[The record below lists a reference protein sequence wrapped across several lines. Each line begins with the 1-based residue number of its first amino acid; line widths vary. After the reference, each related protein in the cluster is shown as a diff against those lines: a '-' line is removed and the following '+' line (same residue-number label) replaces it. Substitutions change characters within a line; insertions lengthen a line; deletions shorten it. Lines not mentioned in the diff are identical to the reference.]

1 MLLFEDLRRTSEERT
16 PMSTN
21 TDACCACT
29 GITMKPVRTTLNL
42 VLVTLRSHVFHA
54 RPAGGA
60 CTLGCFVVYFC
71 DMSSTFVEAAPVHFE
86 TLGRLL
92 LAHVVYFWERG
103 DRALWGVL
111 SSTFGACRLL
121 LENTKSMN
129 VSHFCDGAAC
139 AACMSSTFGKGASV
153 HFGGRCRLLLVNV
166 IYFWERSSC
175 AL

>member
-1 MLLFEDLRRTSEERT
+1 M
-16 PMSTN
+16 
-21 TDACCACT
+21 
-29 GITMKPVRTTLNL
+29 
-42 VLVTLRSHVFHA
+42 FHA

-60 CTLGCFVVYFC
+60 CTLGLFVVYFC
-71 DMSSTFVEAAPVHFE
+71 DTSSIFVEAAPVHFE

-121 LENTKSMN
+121 LENTKPMN
-129 VSHFCDGAAC
+129 VSHFFDGAAC

-153 HFGGRCRLLLVNV
+153 HFGGWCRLLLVNV
-166 IYFWERSSC
+166 VYFGERSSC
-175 AL
+175 ALWRIMSLTFGECRLLLGELKRALRAAVSALFGRASECHHNRF